1 MRIKVK
7 SIDHLN
13 DILFYGGFGHSKE
26 LTVIINRPTLKRFV
40 LDFSDKLYERTHV
53 WSPEWADPDWFAQN
67 NGVPIAIGNWLE
79 DGEVDIKL

>member
-7 SIDHLN
+7 NIDHLN
-13 DILFYGGFGHSKE
+13 DILFYGGFSVNEE
-26 LTVIINRPTLKRFV
+26 LTVIMSKSTLEKFIT
-40 LDFSDKLYERTHV
+40 DFKEKFYERTNI
-53 WSPEWADPDWFAQN
+53 WNSKWGDPELFAQY